1 MKISDQLR
9 KMGFNENQIATALVD
24 GKPVAEA
31 DRLPRKKSDD
41 WPSYKSKWETL
52 YAAHLADLKAAGE
65 IIDWQYEPITF
76 NLSSGSIVE
85 GRKVRAV
92 KYTPDFVLWLPDGRR
107 RCIEIKGKWRQTK
120 DINRFKIAK
129 DKFRNEEFWML
140 KWTNGSWERL
150 PY

>member
-1 MKISDQLR
+1 
-9 KMGFNENQIATALVD
+9 
-24 GKPVAEA
+24 
-31 DRLPRKKSDD
+31 
-41 WPSYKSKWETL
+41 
-52 YAAHLADLKAAGE
+52 
-65 IIDWQYEPITF
+65 
-76 NLSSGSIVE
+76 
-85 GRKVRAV
+85 VRAV

-140 KWTNGSWERL
+140 KFSNGVWERL